1 MSALSETSHQF
12 WFHCGR
18 CGSLFRSPAG
28 EDASRA
34 CPDCGNS
41 PSTGLGP
48 GEPSRAFAARPAA
61 AVMPGV
67 AATVPAASAET
78 SGRQREKP
86 HGGRARRRP
95 RKILTMPVLAAGWVM
110 VLAVIVVLARFVWHD
125 DSDVT
130 RQVSGRPMDDSGS
143 ENALLLET
151 AVPLCSQVLS
161 GFLAAGTPEERNQ
174 FVRDSLRTASRMAR
188 FYSLNPI
195 ASLDGAQMKLDSY
208 GVLDFPS
215 GKGVLS
221 RWHYEDGRIF
231 DILFRDERGEW
242 KIDWD
247 HFVLYGDYPWGL
259 FLTGS
264 GPEEGEFRLFA
275 RERLAEDRR
284 DADTIS
290 LVLSAPRFGHPES
303 SISPSPEILVP
314 RDSDQGRM
322 LDAAFRAVRADK
334 VMFGDRLKKLDPDD
348 LIRVRVR
355 VARIESSEERRFEIR
370 RVEACH
376 WYADGAPGL
385 EAERQ
390 DTWEGALEQMER
402 QGDQGAPVPGGGN
415 DEDGT
420 APP

>member
-1 MSALSETSHQF
+1 
-12 WFHCGR
+12 
-18 CGSLFRSPAG
+18 
-28 EDASRA
+28 
-34 CPDCGNS
+34 
-41 PSTGLGP
+41 
-48 GEPSRAFAARPAA
+48 
-61 AVMPGV
+61 MPGPV
-67 AATVPAASAET
+67 ATAPVASAEPV
-78 SGRQREKP
+78 GRQREKP

-110 VLAVIVVLARFVWHD
+110 VLVAIVVLARFVWHD
-125 DSDVT
+125 DSGVR
-130 RQVSGRPMDDSGS
+130 RQAPVGSGDTSGS

-161 GFLAAGTPEERNQ
+161 GFLGAGTPEERNQ
-174 FVRDSLRTASRMAR
+174 FVLDSLSTASRMAR

-195 ASLDGAQMKLDSY
+195 ASLSGAQMRLDSY

-215 GKGVLS
+215 GKGVLT
-221 RWHYEDGRIF
+221 RWQHEDGRIF
-231 DILFRDERGEW
+231 DILFREERGEW

-290 LVLSAPRFGHPES
+290 LVLSAPRFGHPEGA
-303 SISPSPEILVP
+303 ISPSPEILVP

-322 LDAAFRAVRADK
+322 LDAALRAARAGK
-334 VMFGDRLKKLDPDD
+334 VMFGDRLKRLDPDD

-376 WYADGAPGL
+376 WYADGASGL
-385 EAERQ
+385 DVERN
-390 DTWEGALEQMER
+390 DTWEGTLKQMER
-402 QGDQGAPVPGGGN
+402 QGDQVAPSQGDGDGKDGAVP
-415 DEDGT
+415 
-420 APP
+420 P